1 MRSGNNSAT
10 CRSVILVVYNTQMAA
25 KRGPKGKMTDEH
37 KAALAIGR
45 AEGRAVRDYLDG
57 LRANKPKR
65 GRKRT
70 AESITARLEAIDEQL
85 AEADPLAELKLVQE
99 RMDLVNELEN
109 MGSGVD
115 LSSLEEEFVN
125 VAAGYSARQGI
136 SYAAWREVGVDAS
149 VLKRAG
155 ISRSAS

>member
-1 MRSGNNSAT
+1 
-10 CRSVILVVYNTQMAA
+10 
-25 KRGPKGKMTDEH
+25 
-37 KAALAIGR
+37 
-45 AEGRAVRDYLDG
+45 
-57 LRANKPKR
+57 
-65 GRKRT
+65 
-70 AESITARLEAIDEQL
+70 
-85 AEADPLAELKLVQE
+85 
-99 RMDLVNELEN
+99 MDLANELEN

-125 VAAGYSARQGI
+125 VAAGYSSRQGI